1 MTSEIFQLLKLV
13 PDVIWS
19 AIVASVITLFGVML
33 SNRSNTARLKLQ
45 LDHDAAEKAKDK
57 ISNLRRDVYLKASE
71 DIENTNISISEM
83 ANRDLTN
90 LNFTKEL
97 QVISG
102 SIARLKLVAEPKTSI
117 LAGNLG
123 VEFGSL
129 FLKLLPQLAV
139 IQDARTD
146 IGVNQSLHDSSS
158 AEVSRVVREMNRLK
172 EEGRQDRIVFQNLQG
187 SYEFHSNQ
195 AQQYAEAVALA
206 YENLHAA
213 LREYSMK
220 VFPEM
225 KELSK
230 LQLKVMV
237 AIRTDLGIACD
248 VADLQRQLE
257 RQWAVME
264 AAYGDA
270 MKNLKAG

>member
-1 MTSEIFQLLKLV
+1 MISEIVQLIKIV

-19 AIVASVITLFGVML
+19 AILASVITLFGVML
-33 SNRSNTARLKLQ
+33 SNRGNTARLKLQ
-45 LDHDAAEKAKDK
+45 LDHDATEKAKEK
-57 ISNLRRDVYLKASE
+57 ISDLRRDVYLKVSE
-71 DIENTNISISEM
+71 DIENTNLSLSEM
-83 ANRDLTN
+83 ANRDFTD

-97 QVISG
+97 QLISG
-102 SIARLKLVAEPKTSI
+102 SIARLRLVAEPKTSI

-146 IGVNQSLHDSSS
+146 IGINQSLHESSS
-158 AEVSRVVREMNRLK
+158 GDVSRVVQEMNRLK
-172 EEGRQDRIVFQNLQG
+172 EEGRQDRMVFQNLQG

-195 AQQYAEAVALA
+195 TQQYADAVALA
-206 YENLHAA
+206 YERLNAA

-220 VFPEM
+220 LFPEM

-237 AIRTDLGIACD
+237 AIRADLGIACD
-248 VADLQRQLE
+248 VANLQRQLE

-264 AAYGDA
+264 AGYGDA
-270 MKNLKAG
+270 MKNLKVG

>member
-1 MTSEIFQLLKLV
+1 
-13 PDVIWS
+13 
-19 AIVASVITLFGVML
+19 
-33 SNRSNTARLKLQ
+33 
-45 LDHDAAEKAKDK
+45 
-57 ISNLRRDVYLKASE
+57 
-71 DIENTNISISEM
+71 
-83 ANRDLTN
+83 
-90 LNFTKEL
+90 
-97 QVISG
+97 
-102 SIARLKLVAEPKTSI
+102 
-117 LAGNLG
+117 
-123 VEFGSL
+123 
-129 FLKLLPQLAV
+129 
-139 IQDARTD
+139 
-146 IGVNQSLHDSSS
+146 
-158 AEVSRVVREMNRLK
+158 MNRLK